1 MSISVSTSSDLLK
14 GKMFLNQLLYVQ
26 HVDKEKDTASEIPE
40 PFLQDYLQSGHKM
53 FSYLR
58 VKPNLDVLK
67 SSLKDDI
74 IEEVGVYSNPLP
86 IPLESSITIHAFV
99 I

>member
-1 MSISVSTSSDLLK
+1 
-14 GKMFLNQLLYVQ
+14 MFLNQLLYVQ
-26 HVDKEKDTASEIPE
+26 HVDKEKDTACEIPE
-40 PFLQDYLQSGHKM
+40 PFFQDYLQSGHKM

-58 VKPNLDVLK
+58 VPNFDVLK